1 MYVYTPMAMPSQHWF
16 LGPGLT
22 GIIAIIRYMP
32 SVRIQTHLIG
42 QNLHAPG
49 PPQLEMVEREVD
61 QDLLI
66 SPLLHVEVEVSEWE

>member
-1 MYVYTPMAMPSQHWF
+1 MAMPSQHWF
-16 LGPGLT
+16 LGPGL
-22 GIIAIIRYMP
+22 IAIIRYMP

-49 PPQLEMVEREVD
+49 PPQIGIVGREAD